1 MSSKFFTDLA
11 KKGNGGGEGKH
22 GILYRVPTVYEALYK
37 VPSQQQALE
46 ALQWPLSISTLR

>member
-11 KKGNGGGEGKH
+11 KKGSGGGEGKH

-37 VPSQQQALE
+37 VPSQQQAFE